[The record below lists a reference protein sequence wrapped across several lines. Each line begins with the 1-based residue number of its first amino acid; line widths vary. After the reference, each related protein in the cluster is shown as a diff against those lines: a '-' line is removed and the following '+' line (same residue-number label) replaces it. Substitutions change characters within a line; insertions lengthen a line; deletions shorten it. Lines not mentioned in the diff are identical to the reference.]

1 MVRRLLVPA
10 ALIGTLALAAIA
22 APIAQSSVPAPES
35 VLGFAPCADYK
46 LATYETIADYF
57 RKLDAASDR
66 MQILEIGRTAE
77 GRTQILTVIS
87 SEENLRNL
95 TKYKQI
101 ARMLALNRDENGR
114 PLTDERARQLAR
126 DGKAIMWVDFGL
138 HATEVAH
145 AQTAPW
151 MAWKAVTEETDEM
164 REIRDKVIF
173 VLVPNMNP
181 DGGTLV
187 ANWYMK
193 HVGKPWEMQLPELY
207 QKYVGHDNNRDWFM
221 FNQPESKNIARQLY
235 EEFFPQIVYNQH
247 QTAPFPARIFVPPF
261 EDPANFNIPPLVMR
275 GINTVGDAITRR
287 LDQEGKVGAV
297 SRVSFDTWWNGGM
310 RTAPYF
316 HNMVGILTETAHATA
331 TPADYDPA
339 RFPRRFSNGEST
351 LEPSTYYPSPYKGG
365 HWTLRNSCEYMI
377 TGSMAVLDIG
387 AKRRQE
393 WLYDIYQ
400 MARDAMKEGANE
412 HYVIPAEQWDPNAA
426 VRMVN
431 VLRLGG
437 VEIERA
443 TASFAANGKQ
453 YGAGSFIIRGAQPF
467 LPYVRDLLNVQV
479 YPDRRLYPDGPPEP
493 PYDVSGWTLNMQMG
507 VAVDKLTSGAVTAQT
522 ERVTTAAYAPGTLSG
537 TAKAAYAIDPR
548 TNEAFIAVNRL
559 LKAGDAV
566 YRATA
571 GVTIAG
577 KSWPAGTFLVASGQG
592 THARVEQ
599 AAKALGLRVEALES
613 TPAGEMV
620 RVKAP
625 RVGLYNTWGGNMD
638 EGWTRWVLEQVPVP
652 VHHAARQGHS
662 QRWTAGEVRCDPA
675 ARRQLRKHDDGPRRR
690 IHARRIRRRH
700 DAARRDQPAPVR
712 GRRWHPR
719 GAGQRERAA
728 ADHHGPADPQQRREP
743 AEQRVLH
750 PRRAPPRERQQH
762 QPGCVGNAGRSGRV
776 LHAQPG
782 IRSGPPPPPIR
793 RSRRSRSAK
802 ACGYQHRRHVPRQG
816 CAHER
821 LGDGRAV
828 SAQQGGRH
836 RSQRREGARRAAWR
850 PRPTSRPAARDV
862 QAALQLDLSGSLGE
876 GGDGSATDGS
886 RATLNYEGCNLMSLR
901 HNG

>member
-1 MVRRLLVPA
+1 MLRRLMVPA
-10 ALIGTLALAAIA
+10 ALAIALALTAAA
-22 APIAQSSVPAPES
+22 TPGAQSVGGRSVPTPES

-46 LATYETIADYF
+46 LATYEAISDYF

-66 MQILEIGRTAE
+66 MQLLEIGKTAE

-87 SEENLRNL
+87 SEENLKNL
-95 TKYKQI
+95 EKYKQI
-101 ARMLALNRDENGR
+101 ARVLALNRDENGR
-114 PLTDERARQLAR
+114 PLTDDRARQLAR
-126 DGKAIMWVDFGL
+126 EGKAVMWIDFGL

-145 AQTAPW
+145 TQTAPW

-181 DGGTLV
+181 DGGTMI
-187 ANWYMK
+187 ANWYTK
-193 HVGKPWEMQLPELY
+193 HLGKPWEMQLPELY

-310 RTAPYF
+310 RTAPYY

-351 LEPSTYYPSPYKGG
+351 LEPSTFYPSPYKGG

-400 MARDAMKEGANE
+400 MARDAMKDGADE
-412 HYVIPAEQWDPNAA
+412 HYVIPADQWDPNAA
-426 VRMVN
+426 VRLVN

-443 TASFAANGKQ
+443 TESFTANGKQ
-453 YGAGSFIIRGAQPF
+453 YAAGSFIIRGAQPF
-467 LPYVRDLLNVQV
+467 LPYVRDLLNPQV

-522 ERVTTAAYAPGTLSG
+522 ERVLTAAYPTGTVSG
-537 TAKAAYAIDPR
+537 TAKTAYAIDPR

-559 LKAGDAV
+559 LKGGDAI

-571 GVTIAG
+571 AVTVGG

-592 THARVEQ
+592 THARVDQ
-599 AAKALGLRVEALES
+599 ASKALGLHVQALDS
-613 TPAGEMV
+613 APTGDLV
-620 RVKAP
+620 LVKPP
-625 RVGLYNTWGGNMD
+625 RVGLYNPWGGNMD
-638 EGWTRWVLEQVPVP
+638 EGWTRWVLEQYEFPYTTLRDKDIRAGGLRGRFDVILLPDATYENMVAGLAAGAMPDEYVGGMMPRGVTNLLQFTSEGGTLVAQDSAGELPLTIMGLPIRNSVASLRNNEFYIPGTLLRLSVNAANPVAWGMPTEVAAFFTHSP
-652 VHHAARQGHS
+652 VFEIGRQRNRFGDTREPDPPKPAGLNVVATYPAKDVLMSGWLMGERYLHNKPAVIEASVEKGRVVLLGFRVQHRGQPHATFKLLFNSIYLGASEKAVLS
-662 QRWTAGEVRCDPA
+662 QRQTE
-675 ARRQLRKHDDGPRRR
+675 
-690 IHARRIRRRH
+690 
-700 DAARRDQPAPVR
+700 
-712 GRRWHPR
+712 
-719 GAGQRERAA
+719 
-728 ADHHGPADPQQRREP
+728 
-743 AEQRVLH
+743 
-750 PRRAPPRERQQH
+750 
-762 QPGCVGNAGRSGRV
+762 
-776 LHAQPG
+776 AQ
-782 IRSGPPPPPIR
+782 
-793 RSRRSRSAK
+793 
-802 ACGYQHRRHVPRQG
+802 
-816 CAHER
+816 
-821 LGDGRAV
+821 
-828 SAQQGGRH
+828 
-836 RSQRREGARRAAWR
+836 
-850 PRPTSRPAARDV
+850 
-862 QAALQLDLSGSLGE
+862 
-876 GGDGSATDGS
+876 
-886 RATLNYEGCNLMSLR
+886 
-901 HNG
+901 

>member
-1 MVRRLLVPA
+1 MLRRLIVSAVLV
-10 ALIGTLALAAIA
+10 GTLAMRTVAV
-22 APIAQSSVPAPES
+22 PVAQSSVPAPEA

-46 LATYETIADYF
+46 LATYEAISDYF
-57 RKLDAASDR
+57 RKLDASTDR
-66 MQILEIGRTAE
+66 MQLFEIGRTAE

-87 SEENLRNL
+87 SEANLKNL
-95 TKYKQI
+95 AKYKQI

-114 PLTDERARQLAR
+114 PLTDDRARQLAR
-126 DGKAIMWVDFGL
+126 EGKAIMWVDFGL
-138 HATEVAH
+138 HASEVAH
-145 AQTAPW
+145 TQTAPW
-151 MAWKAVTEETDEM
+151 MAWKAVTEESDEM

-193 HVGKPWEMQLPELY
+193 HVGKAWEMQLPELY

-221 FNQPESKNIARQLY
+221 FNQPESKNIAKQLY
-235 EEFFPQIVYNQH
+235 EEYFPQIVYNQH

-287 LDQEGKVGAV
+287 LDQEGKIGAI

-400 MARDAMKEGANE
+400 MARDAMKAGANE
-412 HYVIPAEQWDPNAA
+412 HYIIPSEQWDPNAA
-426 VRMVN
+426 TRMVN

-443 TASFAANGKQ
+443 TAAFTVNGNQ
-453 YGAGSFIIRGAQPF
+453 YAAGSFIIRGGQPY
-467 LPYVRDLLNVQV
+467 LAYLRDLLNPQV

-493 PYDVSGWTLNMQMG
+493 PYDISGWTLNMQMG
-507 VAVDKLTSGAVTAQT
+507 VAVDKVTSGIAAQT
-522 ERVTTAAYAPGTLSG
+522 ERVSTASYAGGSVSG
-537 TAKAAYAIDPR
+537 AAKAAYAIDPR

-566 YRATA
+566 YRAMSA
-571 GVTIAG
+571 VEVAG
-577 KSWPAGTFLVASGQG
+577 KSWPPGTFLVPPGQG
-592 THARVEQ
+592 THARIEQ
-599 AAKALGLRVEALES
+599 VAKTLGLNIAALDV
-613 TPAGEMV
+613 TPSGQTL

-625 RVGLYNTWGGNMD
+625 RVGVYNAWGGNMD
-638 EGWTRWVLEQVPVP
+638 EGWTRWVLEQYEFPYITLRDQDIRAGGLRMKFDVILLPDASYESMLAGLGAGSMPDEYVGGMTPRGVNDLLQFTSDGGTLVAQDSATELPLTIMGLPIRNTVASLRNNEFYIPGTLLRVNINNANPIAWGMPSEVAAFFTHSPVFDIGRQRNRFGDEREADP
-652 VHHAARQGHS
+652 PKPAGINIVASYPSKDVLMSGWLMGERYLHNKAAVIEATVDKGRVVLLGFRTQHRGQPHATFKLLFNSIYVGASEKAAIGQRQTEAAARS
-662 QRWTAGEVRCDPA
+662 
-675 ARRQLRKHDDGPRRR
+675 
-690 IHARRIRRRH
+690 
-700 DAARRDQPAPVR
+700 
-712 GRRWHPR
+712 
-719 GAGQRERAA
+719 
-728 ADHHGPADPQQRREP
+728 
-743 AEQRVLH
+743 
-750 PRRAPPRERQQH
+750 ERQ
-762 QPGCVGNAGRSGRV
+762 
-776 LHAQPG
+776 
-782 IRSGPPPPPIR
+782 
-793 RSRRSRSAK
+793 
-802 ACGYQHRRHVPRQG
+802 
-816 CAHER
+816 
-821 LGDGRAV
+821 
-828 SAQQGGRH
+828 
-836 RSQRREGARRAAWR
+836 
-850 PRPTSRPAARDV
+850 
-862 QAALQLDLSGSLGE
+862 
-876 GGDGSATDGS
+876 
-886 RATLNYEGCNLMSLR
+886 
-901 HNG
+901 

>member
-1 MVRRLLVPA
+1 MVRRLLVSA
-10 ALIGTLALAAIA
+10 VLIGTLARTAIA
-22 APIAQSSVPAPES
+22 VTVAQSSIPAPES

-46 LATYETIADYF
+46 LATYETISDYF
-57 RKLDAASDR
+57 RKLDASTDR
-66 MQILEIGRTAE
+66 MQLAEIGKTAE
-77 GRTQILTVIS
+77 GRTQILAVIS
-87 SEENLRNL
+87 SEENLKNL
-95 TKYKQI
+95 ARYKQI

-114 PLTDERARQLAR
+114 PLSDDRARQLAR
-126 DGKAIMWVDFGL
+126 EGKAVMWIDFGL

-151 MAWKAVTEETDEM
+151 MAWKAVTEESDEM

-181 DGGTLV
+181 DGGTQI
-187 ANWYMK
+187 ANWYTK

-331 TPADYDPA
+331 TPADYDPQ

-351 LEPSTYYPSPYKGG
+351 LEPSTYYPSPYRGG

-412 HYVIPAEQWDPNAA
+412 HYIIPAEQWDPNAA

-443 TASFAANGKQ
+443 TAPFTANGKQ
-453 YGAGSFIIRGAQPF
+453 YAGGSFIIRGAQPF
-467 LPYVRDLLNVQV
+467 LPYVRDLLNAQV

-493 PYDVSGWTLNMQMG
+493 PYDVSGWTLSMQMG
-507 VAVDKLTSGAVTAQT
+507 VAVDKLTGGALTAQT
-522 ERVTTAAYAPGTLSG
+522 ERVTTAAYASGSVSG

-559 LKAGDAV
+559 LKGGDAV
-566 YRATA
+566 YRATSPITVA
-571 GVTIAG
+571 GT
-577 KSWPAGTFLVASGQG
+577 SWPAGTFLVASAQG
-592 THARVEQ
+592 THARIDQ
-599 AAKALGLRVEALES
+599 AAKALGLRIEALDS
-613 TPAGEMV
+613 APAGEVV
-620 RVKAP
+620 RVKVP
-625 RVGLYNTWGGNMD
+625 RVGLYHAWGGNMD
-638 EGWTRWVLEQVPVP
+638 EGWTRWVLEQYEFPY
-652 VHHAARQGHS
+652 
-662 QRWTAGEVRCDPA
+662 TT
-675 ARRQLRKHDDGPRRR
+675 LHDKD
-690 IHARRIRRRH
+690 
-700 DAARRDQPAPVR
+700 
-712 GRRWHPR
+712 
-719 GAGQRERAA
+719 
-728 ADHHGPADPQQRREP
+728 
-743 AEQRVLH
+743 
-750 PRRAPPRERQQH
+750 
-762 QPGCVGNAGRSGRV
+762 
-776 LHAQPG
+776 
-782 IRSGPPPPPIR
+782 IRSGGLRAKFDVILLPDATYENMVTGLAAGSMPEEYVGGITPRGVTNLLQFTSDGGTLVAQDSASELPLTIMGLPIR
-793 RSRRSRSAK
+793 NSVASLRNNEFYIPGTLLRVSVNNTNPVAWGMPTEVAAFFTHSPVFEIGRQRNRFGDTREPEPPKPAGLNIVATYPSKDVLMSGWLMGERYLHNK
-802 ACGYQHRRHVPRQG
+802 AAVIEATIEKGRIVLLGFRTQHRGQPHATFKLLFNSIYLGASEKAVMGQRQT
-816 CAHER
+816 E
-821 LGDGRAV
+821 
-828 SAQQGGRH
+828 Q
-836 RSQRREGARRAAWR
+836 
-850 PRPTSRPAARDV
+850 
-862 QAALQLDLSGSLGE
+862 
-876 GGDGSATDGS
+876 
-886 RATLNYEGCNLMSLR
+886 
-901 HNG
+901 

>member
-1 MVRRLLVPA
+1 MLRRLMGSAVLA
-10 ALIGTLALAAIA
+10 TALALTAAA
-22 APIAQSSVPAPES
+22 VPVAQSAARTPAPTPES

-46 LATYETIADYF
+46 LATYEVISEYF

-66 MQILEIGRTAE
+66 MQLFDIGTTAE

-87 SEENLRNL
+87 SEENLKQL
-95 TKYKQI
+95 PKYKQI
-101 ARMLALNRDENGR
+101 ARMLALNRNENGR
-114 PLTDERARQLAR
+114 PLADDRARQLAR
-126 DGKAIMWVDFGL
+126 EGKAIMWVDFGL
-138 HATEVAH
+138 HASEVAH

-151 MAWKAVTEETDEM
+151 MAWKAVTEESDEM

-181 DGGTLV
+181 DGGTMV

-221 FNQPESKNIARQLY
+221 FNQPESKNIAKQLY
-235 EEFFPQIVYNQH
+235 EEYFPQIVYNQH

-287 LDQEGKVGAV
+287 LDQEGKVGAI

-365 HWTLRNSCEYMI
+365 RWTLRNSCEYMI

-393 WLYDIYQ
+393 WLFDSYQ
-400 MARDAMKEGANE
+400 MARDAMKAGAGE
-412 HYVIPAEQWDPNAA
+412 HYIIPAEQWDPNAA

-437 VEIERA
+437 VEVERA
-443 TASFAANGKQ
+443 TAPFTASGKQ
-453 YGAGSFIIRGAQPF
+453 YAAGSFIIHGAQPY
-467 LPYVRDLLNVQV
+467 LPYVRDLLNAQV

-493 PYDVSGWTLNMQMG
+493 PYDISGWTLNMQMG
-507 VAVDKLTSGAVTAQT
+507 VAVDKIASGAVTAQT
-522 ERVTTAAYAPGTLSG
+522 ERVTTASYAEGTVQG

-559 LKAGDAV
+559 LKGGDAV
-566 YRATA
+566 YRATGALDVA
-571 GVTIAG
+571 GQ
-577 KSWPAGTFLVASGQG
+577 SWPAGTFLVASGQG

-599 AAKALGLRVEALES
+599 IAKALGLHVAALDAAPPGQ
-613 TPAGEMV
+613 TV

-625 RVGLYNTWGGNMD
+625 RVGVYNAWGGNMD
-638 EGWTRWVLEQVPVP
+638 EGWTRWVLEQYEFPYATIRDKDVRAGGLRAKFDVILLPDASYESMVTGLGAGSMPEEYVGGMTPQGVNNLLQFTSEGGTLVAQDSASELPLTIMGLPVRNSVASLRNNEFYIPGTLLRVNVNTAHPLAWGMPAEVAAFFTHSP
-652 VHHAARQGHS
+652 VF
-662 QRWTAGEVRCDPA
+662 EV
-675 ARRQLRKHDDGPRRR
+675 GRRR
-690 IHARRIRRRH
+690 NRFGDEREADPPKPVGINIVATYPSKDILMSGWLMGERYLHDKAAVIEASVDKGRVVLLGFRTQHRGQPHATFKLLFNSIYLATSEK
-700 DAARRDQPAPVR
+700 AAI
-712 GRRWHPR
+712 
-719 GAGQRERAA
+719 GQRQTEASV
-728 ADHHGPADPQQRREP
+728 REP
-743 AEQRVLH
+743 
-750 PRRAPPRERQQH
+750 
-762 QPGCVGNAGRSGRV
+762 
-776 LHAQPG
+776 
-782 IRSGPPPPPIR
+782 
-793 RSRRSRSAK
+793 
-802 ACGYQHRRHVPRQG
+802 
-816 CAHER
+816 
-821 LGDGRAV
+821 
-828 SAQQGGRH
+828 
-836 RSQRREGARRAAWR
+836 
-850 PRPTSRPAARDV
+850 
-862 QAALQLDLSGSLGE
+862 
-876 GGDGSATDGS
+876 
-886 RATLNYEGCNLMSLR
+886 
-901 HNG
+901 